1 MGAINHQ
8 PTNREITAVSAW
20 LSQRVCEGFALVL
33 EANNHL
39 EDAIILGMNKL
50 YVEDLVP
57 SLTGTPS
64 DHLRETVTTLKRS
77 KETLPQ
83 IQRGF
88 ARLTEAARNENYVGN
103 PLASRLKAFD
113 LSNRFAGVI
122 VCPFINMQIWR
133 ELENRITDG
142 NIMKTLEWE
151 GTEFQA
157 LAQPTEDFLVVIE
170 DCLEI
175 AETEGGVAFVDAV
188 ENNEIPVRQYGGQL
202 LSLWNNLDAM
212 FLYSALMM
220 TELFY
225 RANAYP
231 SLLDFDPVDSRNRVA

>member
-1 MGAINHQ
+1 MGAKNHQ
-8 PTNREITAVSAW
+8 PTSTRITAVSAW
-20 LSQRVCEGFALVL
+20 LSQRVGEGSLLVQ

-39 EDAIILGMNKL
+39 ENAIILGMNKL

-57 SLTGTPS
+57 SLSGTPC
-64 DHLRETVTTLKRS
+64 DHLRKTIDTLKRS
-77 KETLPQ
+77 QEINPQ
-83 IQRGF
+83 IQLGF
-88 ARLTEAARNENYVGN
+88 ARLSEVARIENYVGN

-113 LSNRFAGVI
+113 LSHRFVGVL
-122 VCPFINMQIWR
+122 VSPTINMQVWR
-133 ELENRITDG
+133 ELEHRITND

-151 GTEFQA
+151 ARQFQT
-157 LAQPTEDFLVVIE
+157 LTQPTQDFSVVIE
-170 DCLEI
+170 NCLKI
-175 AETEGGVAFVDAV
+175 ATSEGGVAFVDAV
-188 ENNEIPVRQYGGQL
+188 EGNEIPVRQYGARL

-231 SLLDFDPVDSRNRVA
+231 SLLEFNPINKGSRVA